1 MITRSAAGI
10 WEISIP
16 APLPYS
22 DSEQLIGYARYTEQ
36 RIEVRASHLESMTD
50 KGHTIMPISEDPTIR
65 AAMARALLWRM
76 LSEIMTGVEGVG
88 MPTPSRYLPK
98 SSAQKPEV
106 AVRLDTS
113 SFSGGKEEEEEEDLS
128 EEDDEAL
135 EWLGRGE

>member
-50 KGHTIMPISEDPTIR
+50 RGHTVMPISEDPVIR

-76 LSEIMTGVEGVG
+76 LSEIMTGVEGAG
-88 MPTPSRYLPK
+88 MPTPSKYLPK
-98 SSAQKPEV
+98 GTAQKAEV

-113 SFSGGKEEEEEEDLS
+113 SFSGSNGEDLS